1 MLWIHLQPKFIISLK
16 GNAEKNSWFSYLDET
31 ISYLIINKIN
41 LQPYGFPSY
50 LNLSYKY
57 KYGLKF

>member
-1 MLWIHLQPKFIISLK
+1 MLWILLQPNFIISLK
-16 GNAEKNSWFSYLDET
+16 GNAKKNSWFSYLDET
-31 ISYLIINKIN
+31 ISELIIYKIN
-41 LQPYGFPSY
+41 LQLCGFPSY